1 MRAHNMTCFMAAEVG
16 IRTQEYSHE
25 NHDRFLCDRPT
36 TNEYIYI
43 YIYIYICIYTN
54 IYIYIYIYMSDADM
68 ESDSHGF
75 LMCLLKCL

>member
-43 YIYIYICIYTN
+43 YICIYKH
-54 IYIYIYIYMSDADM
+54 IYIYMSDADM